1 MAHLRVGLFLFSKY
15 QAQGRVGAMLIVALT
30 GGIGAGK
37 SLAAQYFSELGA
49 RVVDADQLARIAVER
64 GSAGFDDVITR
75 FGEAIMRDGDI
86 DRKALAEII
95 FSDAKAKE
103 DLEAIIHPRVRELF
117 LEVVSDLQPDEILI
131 YEIPLLVETGARAN
145 FDLVITVE
153 ADLEVRKER
162 LRKRGMFISE
172 IERRISQQASRE
184 EREDAADF
192 VIINNG
198 DEDLLLRAV
207 ENLWEELPSRAK

>member
-1 MAHLRVGLFLFSKY
+1 
-15 QAQGRVGAMLIVALT
+15 MLIVALT

-37 SLAAQYFSELGA
+37 SLAAQYFSDLGA
-49 RVVDADQLARIAVER
+49 RVVDADQLARVAIER
-64 GSAGFDDVITR
+64 GSDGFDEVVLR
-75 FGEAIMRDGDI
+75 FGEKIMRDGDI

-95 FSDAKAKE
+95 FSDAQAKE

-117 LEVVSDLQPDEILI
+117 AEVVSDLQPGEVLI
-131 YEIPLLVETGARAN
+131 YEIPLLAESGTAKN

-153 ADLEVRKER
+153 ADLELRKER

-172 IERRISQQASRE
+172 IERRIASQATRDARQAL
-184 EREDAADF
+184 ADF
-192 VIINNG
+192 VITNDG
-198 DEDLLLRAV
+198 DEDQLLRAV

>member
-1 MAHLRVGLFLFSKY
+1 
-15 QAQGRVGAMLIVALT
+15 MLIVALT

-37 SLAAQYFSELGA
+37 SLAAQYFSQLGA
-49 RVVDADQLARIAVER
+49 RVVDADQLARVAIER
-64 GSAGFDDVITR
+64 GSEGFAEVILR
-75 FGEAIMRDGDI
+75 FGEEITRNGDI

-95 FSDAKAKE
+95 FADPKAKA

-117 LEVVSDLQPDEILI
+117 AEVVADLSADEILI
-131 YEIPLLVETGARAN
+131 YEIPLLAETASADN

-153 ADLEVRKER
+153 ADLEIRKER

-172 IERRISQQASRE
+172 IERRIATQASRE
-184 EREDAADF
+184 ERVALADY
-192 VIINNG
+192 VIVNDG
-198 DEDLLLRAV
+198 DEDGLLRAV

>member
-1 MAHLRVGLFLFSKY
+1 
-15 QAQGRVGAMLIVALT
+15 MLIVALT

-37 SLAAQYFSELGA
+37 SLAAQYFSDLGA
-49 RVVDADQLARIAVER
+49 RVVDADQLARVAIER
-64 GSAGFDDVITR
+64 GSEGFDEVILR
-75 FGEAIMRDGDI
+75 FGEKIMRDGDI

-95 FSDAKAKE
+95 FSDTQAKE

-117 LEVVSDLQPDEILI
+117 AEVVSDLQPGEVLI
-131 YEIPLLVETGARAN
+131 YEIPLLAESGSAKN

-153 ADLEVRKER
+153 ADLELRKER

-172 IERRISQQASRE
+172 IERRIAAQATRE
-184 EREDAADF
+184 ARQALADF
-192 VIINNG
+192 VITNDG
-198 DEDLLLRAV
+198 DEDQLLRAV